1 MTESEPVNREK
12 KRGMMHGSDQE
23 LTRSL
28 SIQWILKIMCHLF
41 PWRTYMAKAVYVSPF
56 LISLLQSRKISQ
68 FNLLSTNSHPISKGK
83 MSSTDGFPRGKR
95 FG

>member
-1 MTESEPVNREK
+1 
-12 KRGMMHGSDQE
+12 
-23 LTRSL
+23 
-28 SIQWILKIMCHLF
+28 
-41 PWRTYMAKAVYVSPF
+41 MAKAVYVSSPF